1 MLLKRL
7 KRKAFAGRLAHSMEL
22 IPKRNNST
30 LVAYKNNVPCMIQ
43 YVSWSVTNII
53 RIVQTQAVNLEA
65 CLTNRLLF

>member
-1 MLLKRL
+1 MFKKKSICRTISSLNE
-7 KRKAFAGRLAHSMEL
+7 GL

-30 LVAYKNNVPCMIQ
+30 LAVYKNNVPCMIQ
-43 YVSWSVTNII
+43 YVSWSVTNVI

>member
-1 MLLKRL
+1 
-7 KRKAFAGRLAHSMEL
+7 MEL
-22 IPKRNNST
+22 IPERNNST

-43 YVSWSVTNII
+43 YVSWSVTNVI